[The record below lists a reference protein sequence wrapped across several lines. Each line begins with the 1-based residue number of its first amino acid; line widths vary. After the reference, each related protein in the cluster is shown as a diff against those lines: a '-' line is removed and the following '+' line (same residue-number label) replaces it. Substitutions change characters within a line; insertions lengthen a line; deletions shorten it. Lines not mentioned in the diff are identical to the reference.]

1 MVATTYAQT
10 IRLASSEVRP
20 KAMSRRAA
28 RITHD
33 EVTRIVKAVRDLG
46 LPIGKV
52 VFDGESLSVEIA
64 QDDGDKPV
72 TVSVNDGAVR
82 LSRKPKL

>member
-1 MVATTYAQT
+1 
-10 IRLASSEVRP
+10 
-20 KAMSRRAA
+20 MSRRAA